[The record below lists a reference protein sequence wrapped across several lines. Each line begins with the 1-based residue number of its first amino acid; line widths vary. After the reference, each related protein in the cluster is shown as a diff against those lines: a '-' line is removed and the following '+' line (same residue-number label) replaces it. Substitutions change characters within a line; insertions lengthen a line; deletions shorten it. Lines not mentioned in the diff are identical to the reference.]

1 MTQQQQFL
9 EALSEALSMALRAL
23 TTNVSKEEAELT
35 KAFIT
40 LRLGQINRE
49 IERGTK

>member
-1 MTQQQQFL
+1 MTQDHHFL
-9 EALSEALSMALRAL
+9 EAISEALTMALRAL
-23 TTNVSKEEAELT
+23 TTNVSREEADLT

-49 IERGTK
+49 IAKGPR